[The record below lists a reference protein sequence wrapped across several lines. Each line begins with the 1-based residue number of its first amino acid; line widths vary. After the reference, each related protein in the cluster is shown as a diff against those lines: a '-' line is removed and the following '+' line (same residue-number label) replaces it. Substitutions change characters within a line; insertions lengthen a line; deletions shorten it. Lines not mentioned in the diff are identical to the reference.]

1 MILSDKIM
9 MLRNQN
15 GWSQEELAEK
25 LKVSRQSVS
34 KWEVGA
40 SIPDLDKI
48 LLLSEIFGVTTD
60 YLLKDSMENITYAD
74 GTQAQQEDNAKLV
87 SLEEANTYMNL
98 VRRTAGKIAA
108 GVSLC
113 ILSPICLIQM
123 AGLSEQGG
131 FLTEDMAGG
140 IGAAILLA
148 LIAAG
153 VTLFLIY
160 GMRLSKYEYLEKE
173 ALRLAYGVEGVV
185 EKQRAEYE
193 PTFRT
198 GIVVGVILCILA
210 VVPLLITAA
219 FTEDELK
226 VTTSVNLLL
235 ILIALGVHILVRVG
249 MVNDSFTKLL
259 QIEDYT
265 PEKKRLAK
273 RTEAFSG
280 IYWCVITAVYLGI
293 SFSTDNWG
301 RSWII
306 WPVAGVLFGAVV
318 GIVQL
323 AEKSERTEV
332 DEYKK

>member
-1 MILSDKIM
+1 MILSEKIL
-9 MLRNQN
+9 MLRNQS
-15 GWSQEELAEK
+15 GWSQEELAEQ

-34 KWEVGA
+34 KWEIGA

-48 LLLSEIFGVTTD
+48 ILLSEIFGVTTD
-60 YLLKDSMENITYAD
+60 YLLKDSMENVAYTD
-74 GTQAQQEDNAKLV
+74 STQTQQENNAKLV

-98 VRRTAGKIAA
+98 VRQTAGKIAA

-123 AGLSEQGG
+123 AALSEQGG
-131 FLTEDMAGG
+131 FLTENMAGG
-140 IGAAILLA
+140 IGTAILLA

-160 GMRLSKYEYLEKE
+160 GMRLSKYEYLKKE
-173 ALRLAYGVEGVV
+173 ALTLAYGVEGVV
-185 EKQRAEYE
+185 EKQRSEYE

-198 GIVVGVILCILA
+198 GIVAGVILCILA

-226 VTTSVNLLL
+226 VSTSVNLLL

-293 SFSTDNWG
+293 SLSMNNWD

-306 WPVAGVLFGAVV
+306 WPVAGVLFVAVL
-318 GIVQL
+318 GIIQL
-323 AEKSERTEV
+323 AEKKRENR
-332 DEYKK
+332 